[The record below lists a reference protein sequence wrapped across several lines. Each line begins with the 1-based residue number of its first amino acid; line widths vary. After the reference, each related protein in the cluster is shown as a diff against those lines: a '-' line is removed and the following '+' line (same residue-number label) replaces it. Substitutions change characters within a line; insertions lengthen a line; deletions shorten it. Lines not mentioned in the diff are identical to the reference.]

1 VDRQLESLVSTML
14 EQRDGGSTLCPSEPA
29 RALWPER
36 WRSRMPEVHAAI
48 RRMAA
53 QGAVEVLQRGRV
65 VDAARVR
72 GPFRV
77 RGSMR

>member
-1 VDRQLESLVSTML
+1 MSPAVTDRRCPWGARTAVMAILNLTPDSFS
-14 EQRDGGSTLCPSEPA
+14 DGGQHLGMQ
-29 RALWPER
+29 RACR
-36 WRSRMPEVHAAI
+36 AAQ
-48 RRMAA
+48 RMAA